1 MKILNSEGNGL
12 KGIRNLGL
20 KSEKEILTQLER
32 FRAECAK
39 NMTDSCGKNMT
50 GAYAK
55 DTIDAFE
62 TDTGGEN
69 GEGSGRTFARRAE
82 VRGKKDVWE
91 ADIETFHLSNYAL
104 TKLRDC
110 RIRKVKDLY
119 ATNPKHEPGW
129 YAVRELLEKI

>member
-32 FRAECAK
+32 FRAEYAK
-39 NMTDSCGKNMT
+39 NMTDSCGKNMIGT
-50 GAYAK
+50 CAK
-55 DTIDAFE
+55 DMTGAFE
-62 TDTGGEN
+62 TDTQ
-69 GEGSGRTFARRAE
+69 GEGSGRTFLRRAE